1 MEAKKKA
8 AYRQGVMVLI
18 ALAVLTGIEYYVSF
32 MPNGGTTLL
41 FVIALA
47 KAWAIMKYFMHVT
60 TLWSKEGGH

>member
-8 AYRQGVMVLI
+8 AYRQGLMVLI
-18 ALAVLTGIEYYVSF
+18 ALAVLTALEYYISF
-32 MPNGGTTLL
+32 LPNGATTLL

-47 KAWAIMKYFMHVT
+47 KAWAILKYFMHVT

>member
-18 ALAVLTGIEYYVSF
+18 ALAVLTAIEYYVAF
-32 MPNGGTTLL
+32 MPSGATTIL

-47 KAWAIMKYFMHVT
+47 KAWVIMKYFMHVT